1 MAEFTL
7 LKLNF
12 EDADLTANAP
22 YSRRNADETDESDAA
37 EPSSKKGAVIAALI
51 GLCFSIAVAYIV
63 RKKVLGGD
71 DEEAEEFDEEIEE
84 FTVEA

>member
-1 MAEFTL
+1 MAEYTF

-22 YSRRNADETDESDAA
+22 YSQQKGEKTDEPTT
-37 EPSSKKGAVIAALI
+37 EESSKKGAVIAALI
-51 GLCFSIAVAYIV
+51 GLCFCVAVAYIV
-63 RKKVLGGD
+63 RKKVFGGD
-71 DEEAEEFDEEIEE
+71 QSESDEFDEEIEE